1 MECFTPR
8 KIINNYS
15 FGGGQKLLVPL
26 AIYSFLGHIIQCF
39 KLFVNDDYNWKHYF
53 LTPIKEFVCTGSVTG
68 NHPLW
73 FLFSL
78 FFVQLLFNELYVRK
92 IKPQFIFIISIIIP
106 IVLYYNSISNLPIYL
121 TNVPLGLS
129 VYTLGYIL
137 KNRQFDKKLISIA
150 GIIYLGVI
158 LFYPSHLIFRSNT
171 LNSGGNYLLAI
182 IFSLAGCVV
191 FNNIFKFLP
200 NCRVL
205 QFIGQ
210 HSMTY
215 YVTHWVILNVCTLI
229 MVTGF
234 HRQGVTVFVMM
245 ILACLLIPTLIIK
258 IKK

>member
-1 MECFTPR
+1 MGTLYWWFT
-8 KIINNYS
+8 
-15 FGGGQKLLVPL
+15 
-26 AIYSFLGHIIQCF
+26 
-39 KLFVNDDYNWKHYF
+39 
-53 LTPIKEFVCTGSVTG
+53 
-68 NHPLW
+68 
-73 FLFSL
+73 
-78 FFVQLLFNELYVRK
+78 LYVRK
-92 IKPQFIFIISIIIP
+92 IKPQFFFIISIIIP

-150 GIIYLGVI
+150 GMIYLGVI

-258 IKK
+258 IRNK